1 MASFED
7 MVVVGVS
14 KRRKQLTACENCHR
28 KYSNFLLDKD
38 HENQCGKYANIHFF
52 TNCKLLVGNL
62 RAPSIHII
70 TDSLA
75 TYLINLLS

>member
-28 KYSNFLLDKD
+28 KYSNFLLHKD
-38 HENQCGKYANIHFF
+38 HENQCGKYANIYFF
-52 TNCKLLVGNL
+52 YQL
-62 RAPSIHII
+62 
-70 TDSLA
+70 
-75 TYLINLLS
+75 